1 MDQGRPVS
9 RPTGVLPSVSA
20 KAKVIDS
27 DSDLLEVSDLQVN
40 FFALTGVVNV
50 LRGVNFS
57 VGPGEILGIVG
68 ETGSGKSVT
77 ALSLA
82 RLGPR
87 AGRVVGGR
95 VLFRGKNLYS
105 LRAKEMRHVRGNDC
119 LLYTSDAADE

>member
-1 MDQGRPVS
+1 MDQGESVS

-57 VGPGEILGIVG
+57 VAPGEILGIVG
-68 ETGSGKSVT
+68 ETGSGIT
-77 ALSLA
+77 T
-82 RLGPR
+82 RTGF
-87 AGRVVGGR
+87 G
-95 VLFRGKNLYS
+95 
-105 LRAKEMRHVRGNDC
+105 
-119 LLYTSDAADE
+119 TSTCPCTTSHAILT